1 MYAQAATWENR
12 SFVDFGDLVP
22 FVVIV
27 QHATVDTTNCCQALP
42 VVKNMSN
49 IGVQLLFYISVT
61 QDSALSGQ

>member
-1 MYAQAATWENR
+1 ME
-12 SFVDFGDLVP
+12 FGDLVP

-42 VVKNMSN
+42 VVKKHAN
-49 IGVQLLFYISVT
+49 IGFQLLLYISVT